1 MRSRSNRRF
10 SLRLRRRRSG
20 LLCRLVLPAFTA
32 LPDGLAREFV
42 LIASLTAP
50 HLRRLTVYRCLR
62 GAQDEPPRAA

>member
-20 LLCRLVLPAFTA
+20 LLCRLVLPDFSA

-42 LIASLTAP
+42 LLASPTTP
-50 HLRRLTVYRCLR
+50 HLRRLTVYRR
-62 GAQDEPPRAA
+62 RSGAPDEPPRVA